1 LILRSFLASVCLF
14 LPATIAQ
21 ALSLQFSGDLMQGGL
36 AWTRVPPNAQV
47 WLDKQQVPVLPDGR
61 VLLGF
66 HRDEPAEVTL
76 TVRTA
81 DSQVTSKRLSIVQRK
96 YKIQR
101 INGLAKNK
109 VKAPPDPA
117 IQARISREN
126 AEVKSARAVIT
137 PYPLFDTG
145 FIWPARGK
153 KTGVYGSQR
162 ILNGKPSRPH
172 YGVDVAAPRG
182 TRVIAPADGIVR
194 LVQGDNY
201 YSGGTIILDHGY
213 GLSSSFLHL
222 QSFNVTV
229 GQAVRQGTM
238 IGTIGSTGR
247 STGPHLDWRM
257 NWFGKRID
265 PEPLIRDKL
274 LPY

>member
-1 LILRSFLASVCLF
+1 MAMAMAAS
-14 LPATIAQ
+14 
-21 ALSLQFSGDLMQGGL
+21 ALSLQFSGDLRQGGL
-36 AWTRVPPNAQV
+36 AWTAVPSNALV
-47 WLDKQQVPVLPDGR
+47 WLDKQQVPVMPDGR

-66 HRDEPAEVTL
+66 HRDEPVKVTF
-76 TVRTA
+76 TVQTA
-81 DSQVTSKRLSIVQRK
+81 DGQVTRKQLSIVQRK

-101 INGLAKNK
+101 IDGLAKNK
-109 VKAPPDPA
+109 VKAPPDPG
-117 IQARISREN
+117 IQARIAREN
-126 AEVKSARAVIT
+126 AEVKSARAIIT
-137 PYPLFDTG
+137 PYPLFDSS

-172 YGVDVAAPRG
+172 FGVDVAAPTG

-194 LVQGDNY
+194 LVQADNY

-213 GLSSSFLHL
+213 GLNSSFLHL
-222 QSFNVTV
+222 QSFNVVV

-257 NWFGKRID
+257 NWFDKRID
-265 PEPLIRDKL
+265 PEPLVRDKL
-274 LPY
+274 LVY